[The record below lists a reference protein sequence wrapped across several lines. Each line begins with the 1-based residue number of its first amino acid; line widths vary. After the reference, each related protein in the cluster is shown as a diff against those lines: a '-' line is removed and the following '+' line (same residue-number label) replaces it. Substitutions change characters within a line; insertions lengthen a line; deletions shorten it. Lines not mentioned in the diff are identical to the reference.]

1 MVISNYEEG
10 IVMIL
15 PMNWVNHACV
25 REITMRLVDASQKK
39 ENATRVF
46 LMAF

>member
-1 MVISNYEEG
+1 MVMSNYEEG

-15 PMNWVNHACV
+15 PMNWVNHESV
-25 REITMRLVDASQKK
+25 RKVRMRLIDASQKK